1 MIMKDNIVQDIAY
14 KLFLS
19 NSDELEY
26 ELTEQEL
33 SFLNVEKSEGYCLMG
48 GKLIFSSYEDR
59 DHYVAH
65 HYFSEIDSDCFDA
78 EKIIL
83 QTAFC
88 IWGKTFR
95 GDRSTA
101 GIFLSLYEN
110 KINIW
115 QMLLSSER
123 NQYEVTSL
131 PDQFIKHSKKLDVNT
146 LFKFFSAIHNKY
158 NQYSGIFTLL
168 EERLA
173 KNPQKCHKIINI
185 FHSDIK
191 KETLHLYNIA
201 LFSLRKENYTSAI
214 DILIDDI
221 EKNDVILSPQA
232 LWIIGRFVEINNI
245 EYRNNEI
252 KLIIKEKITS
262 PFTEISNAAIQ
273 AIVNTVDKIPDFC
286 QIIHDLLKD
295 KNIKV
300 IVLLCQ
306 KIATAKKLQSHADF
320 PDWINTIC
328 INSEYNIELRELI
341 FHILSSLTED
351 ETKHQLLINCLFVMI
366 KNGSIVRKS
375 QEIENFLYHTTK
387 SSELMNKIFTLALID
402 DNPKITEFSQVLSKH
417 LMVNNSSNSLSYS
430 LPIINN
436 FTERDLIFLVHRTLG
451 YITNEKHLMS
461 SILSLLNIDAANKRT
476 DKIVLSVISNEIA
489 LDYPNYVI
497 EVIRECKNKIRNKRN
512 RTLKI
517 YNEILV
523 RTEDYLNSL
532 KTHPRI
538 KEFEP
543 PSAYVLSFQKERNKV
558 MAKTQEALNEDSLVF
573 KIATRI
579 QLKAGIASFYYNDNF
594 GSGYSEPSYLYP
606 FSSSYSL
613 PRRYVMDNVGYELR
627 TIMLKTAKKDT
638 I

>member
-1 MIMKDNIVQDIAY
+1 MKDNLVQDIAY

-19 NSDELEY
+19 NSDEMEY

-33 SFLNVEKSEGYCLMG
+33 SFLNVEKSEGYCLKD

-65 HYFSEIDSDCFDA
+65 HYFSEIDSDCIDA

-88 IWGKTFR
+88 IWGKTLR
-95 GDRSTA
+95 DDRSTA
-101 GIFLSLYEN
+101 GIFLSLYED

-115 QMLLSSER
+115 HMLLASER

-131 PDQFIKHSKKLDVNT
+131 SDQFVKHSKHLDINT
-146 LFKFFSAIHNKY
+146 LFNFFSTIHNKY
-158 NQYSGIFTLL
+158 NQYPGVFTLL
-168 EERLA
+168 GERLA
-173 KNPQKCHKIINI
+173 NNPQECYKIINK

-214 DILIDDI
+214 DILLADI
-221 EKNDVILSPQA
+221 EENDVILSPQA
-232 LWIIGRFVEINNI
+232 LWILGRYVEVNNI
-245 EYRNNEI
+245 EYRKNEI
-252 KLIIKEKITS
+252 KLIIQEKIAS
-262 PFTEISNAAIQ
+262 PVTDISNAAIQ
-273 AIVNTVDKIPDFC
+273 AIVNTVDKIPEFC
-286 QIIHDLLKD
+286 EVILNLLKD
-295 KNIKV
+295 KNIKA
-300 IVLLCQ
+300 IALLCQ

-320 PDWINTIC
+320 PDWINIIC
-328 INSEYNIELRELI
+328 INSGDDIELRGLI
-341 FHILSSLTED
+341 LHILSSLTED
-351 ETKHQLLINCLFVMI
+351 ETKHHLLINCLFVMI
-366 KNGSIVRKS
+366 KNASIVRKS
-375 QEIENFLYHTTK
+375 QELESFLYHATK
-387 SSELMNKIFTLALID
+387 STELMNEIFTLALID
-402 DNPKITEFSQVLSKH
+402 DTPEISEFSQLLSTY
-417 LMVNNSSNSLSYS
+417 LMVNDSSNSLSYS

-436 FTERDLIFLVHRTLG
+436 FTERDFIFLVRRTLG

-461 SILSLLNIDAANKRT
+461 SILSLLNIDNANKRT
-476 DKIVLSVISNEIA
+476 DKIVISVISNEIA
-489 LDYPNYVI
+489 IDYPNYVI
-497 EVIRECKNKIRNKRN
+497 DVIRECKNKIRNKRN
-512 RTLKI
+512 RLLKI
-517 YNEILV
+517 YDEILV

-532 KTHPRI
+532 KIYPRV

-558 MAKTQEALNEDSLVF
+558 MTKNQEAINEDSLVF

-579 QLKAGIASFYYNDNF
+579 QLKAGIGSFYYNDNF
-594 GSGYSEPSYLYP
+594 GTGYSEPSYLYP

-627 TIMLKTAKKDT
+627 LAMFKTAKKDT

>member
-1 MIMKDNIVQDIAY
+1 
-14 KLFLS
+14 
-19 NSDELEY
+19 
-26 ELTEQEL
+26 
-33 SFLNVEKSEGYCLMG
+33 
-48 GKLIFSSYEDR
+48 
-59 DHYVAH
+59 
-65 HYFSEIDSDCFDA
+65 
-78 EKIIL
+78 
-83 QTAFC
+83 
-88 IWGKTFR
+88 
-95 GDRSTA
+95 
-101 GIFLSLYEN
+101 
-110 KINIW
+110 
-115 QMLLSSER
+115 
-123 NQYEVTSL
+123 
-131 PDQFIKHSKKLDVNT
+131 
-146 LFKFFSAIHNKY
+146 
-158 NQYSGIFTLL
+158 
-168 EERLA
+168 
-173 KNPQKCHKIINI
+173 
-185 FHSDIK
+185 
-191 KETLHLYNIA
+191 
-201 LFSLRKENYTSAI
+201 
-214 DILIDDI
+214 
-221 EKNDVILSPQA
+221 
-232 LWIIGRFVEINNI
+232 
-245 EYRNNEI
+245 
-252 KLIIKEKITS
+252 
-262 PFTEISNAAIQ
+262 
-273 AIVNTVDKIPDFC
+273 
-286 QIIHDLLKD
+286 
-295 KNIKV
+295 
-300 IVLLCQ
+300 
-306 KIATAKKLQSHADF
+306 
-320 PDWINTIC
+320 
-328 INSEYNIELRELI
+328 
-341 FHILSSLTED
+341 
-351 ETKHQLLINCLFVMI
+351 
-366 KNGSIVRKS
+366 
-375 QEIENFLYHTTK
+375 
-387 SSELMNKIFTLALID
+387 ID